1 MSGSLLC
8 EYEVSQMKARD
19 GKLPEDGAI
28 IKTIVTTNMVDA
40 IAKYYDTDLIECFTG
55 FKNIGREI

>member
-40 IAKYYDTDLIECFTG
+40 IAKYYNTDLLET
-55 FKNIGREI
+55 